1 MFKLSHLLLIVMA
14 LAVLCGCEQK
24 YENPGDF
31 NLKSSL
37 EIVQIYDTLG
47 NTFPFEVLR
56 SIDTTYLYP
65 RITRD
70 TLKDGSG
77 NPILNNQNKL
87 QITIDTTYVPGKK
100 TARYIELD
108 TIVIGSARNEL
119 HIDLKTNARW
129 QAPTPNFGTKVPWYV
144 TQTGVG
150 GGDGTIKAKIS
161 LGLATKRRPV
171 LAKQFIFTQDS
182 LVMYKLMFDQK
193 AQNEH

>member
-1 MFKLSHLLLIVMA
+1 MFKLSHLLLIIMA
-14 LAVLCGCEQK
+14 ITLLCGCEQK

-37 EIVQIYDTLG
+37 EIIQIYDTLG

-70 TLKDGSG
+70 TLKDASG
-77 NPILNNQNKL
+77 NPILDNQNKL
-87 QITIDTTYVPGKK
+87 QITIDTAYVPGKK